1 MSNFAL
7 KGVSLLPGKHETI
20 RTQENMEKELEIA
33 RRLAREAGAI
43 LMDFYR
49 GETEVQWKGHDD
61 PVTAADHAANEM
73 LVRELQR
80 HFPQDAVLSEE
91 APDDKIRLTNN
102 RVWMVDPMDGT
113 KQFIERLDEF
123 AVMIG
128 LAIEGEPTVGVVF
141 NPATDRM
148 FYAAPGLGAFVEE
161 KWTTKRL
168 RVSDLGDSGRMVAAM
183 SRSHHSPTVDRIR
196 ERLGMSGEVRSGS
209 VGLKFGLIAEGSA
222 HVYIHTGARTNQW
235 DTCGP
240 EAILREAGGVI
251 TDVSGHP
258 LKYNTNHI
266 RNTNGIIATN
276 GTIHDKVVEATSSVL
291 AELNIK

>member
-1 MSNFAL
+1 
-7 KGVSLLPGKHETI
+7 
-20 RTQENMEKELEIA
+20 MEKELEVA

-43 LMDFYR
+43 LMEFYR
-49 GETEVQWKGHDD
+49 GKTEVLWKGYDD

-73 LVRELQR
+73 LVRKLKE
-80 HFPQDAVLSEE
+80 HFPQDAILSEE
-91 APDDKIRLTNN
+91 LPDDRARLHHD

-128 LAIEGEPTVGVVF
+128 LAVAGEPKVGVVY

-148 FYAAPGLGAFVEE
+148 FYAAPGSGAFIEE

-168 RVSDLGDSGRMVAAM
+168 RVSSPKDPGQIIAAM

-196 ERLGMSGEVRSGS
+196 ERLGSTQMVRSGS
-209 VGLKFGLIAEGSA
+209 VGLKMGLIAEGRA
-222 HVYIHTGARTNQW
+222 HLYVHVGSKTNQW

-240 EAILREAGGVI
+240 EAILREAGGAV
-251 TDVSGHP
+251 TDNYGEP
-258 LKYNTNHI
+258 LKYNVPEI
-266 RNTNGIIATN
+266 RNMHGIIATSGPN
-276 GTIHDKVVEATSSVL
+276 HDLVVEVTKAVL
-291 AELNIK
+291 AERQQK

>member
-1 MSNFAL
+1 
-7 KGVSLLPGKHETI
+7 
-20 RTQENMEKELEIA
+20 MEKELEVA

-43 LMDFYR
+43 LMEFYR
-49 GETEVQWKGHDD
+49 GETEVKWKGHDD
-61 PVTAADHAANEM
+61 PVTAADYAANEM
-73 LVRELQR
+73 LVRELRR
-80 HFPQDAVLSEE
+80 HFPQDAILSEE
-91 APDDKIRLTNN
+91 APDDKIRLTHD

-128 LAIEGEPTVGVVF
+128 LAVEGRPTVGVVY

-148 FYAAPGLGAFVEE
+148 FYAAPGNGAFVEE

-168 RVSDLGDSGRMVAAM
+168 RVSDLADSKRMVAAM

-196 ERLGMSGEVRSGS
+196 ERLGANGQIRSGS
-209 VGLKFGLIAEGSA
+209 VGLKFGLIAEALA
-222 HVYIHTGARTNQW
+222 HLYIHPGARTNQW

-251 TDVSGHP
+251 TDINGDP
-258 LKYNTNHI
+258 LEYNTQQV
-266 RNTNGIIATN
+266 RNLKGIVATN
-276 GTIHDKVVEATSSVL
+276 GVIHEKIIEIISSVL
-291 AELNIK
+291 AEMKHK